1 MPPGDRVRIRGGRAI
16 VDSMQVIS
24 TVSASLPGD
33 GGRVPLTVIRPEGAV
48 RGAIVLLHESRV
60 FAPALL
66 QFMDALAAE
75 RWLVVAPH
83 LFHREPAHSDVEVF
97 GDDLFADVDA
107 AFEWIAGRGVSADTI
122 GVVGFD
128 DAGVAALVV
137 ATQRRIG
144 AVVSVAA
151 RGIVTP
157 VHPDAPALLSIVG
170 SLQAPWLGLYG
181 EDDPST
187 PPTDVEQLREVA
199 ARADAPTLVVGYPG
213 LAHRPDEPPVEH
225 ATIDPESDPREAAI
239 VDARRRIFDWF
250 DAHMR

>member
-1 MPPGDRVRIRGGRAI
+1 
-16 VDSMQVIS
+16 MQVIS

-33 GGRVPLTVIRPEGAV
+33 AGQVPLTVIRPDGTA

-60 FAPALL
+60 FSPALL
-66 QFMDALAAE
+66 QFMDALAGE

-83 LFHREPAHSDVEVF
+83 LFHREPAHSAVEVF
-97 GDDLFADVDA
+97 GDALFADVDA
-107 AFEWIAGRGVSADTI
+107 AFEWIGGRGVSTDMI
-122 GVVGFD
+122 GLIGFD

-137 ATQRRIG
+137 ATQRRVG

-151 RGIVTP
+151 GGITTP

-181 EDDPST
+181 EDDPGT
-187 PPTDVEQLREVA
+187 PPADVERLQDA
-199 ARADAPTLVVGYPG
+199 AAGADAPTLVVGYPG

-225 ATIDPESDPREAAI
+225 ATVDPETDPQEAAI